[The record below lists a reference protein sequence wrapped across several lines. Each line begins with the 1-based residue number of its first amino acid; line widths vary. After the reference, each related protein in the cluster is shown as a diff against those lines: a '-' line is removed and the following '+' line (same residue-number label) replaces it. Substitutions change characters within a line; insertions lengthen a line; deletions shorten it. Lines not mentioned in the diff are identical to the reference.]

1 MTARV
6 ARTFLRSEIPR
17 LAERFAVKIPYPFN
31 MPSSP
36 EPATPGRDAHAFATT
51 RWSVVLQMR
60 GSPSVDSAKALQ
72 ELCRA
77 YWYPLYWFVRRRGTA
92 PHDAE
97 DMIQSFFT
105 FLLEKEVFA
114 RADRERGRFRTFLL
128 CSLKN
133 FQSNE
138 RARQECQKRGGG
150 QKFVSFEELK
160 AESRY
165 ELEPSSDLSPERL
178 YDQKWAASLLER
190 VRDSLR
196 HEYAAAGKAAVFEEL
211 RALLWGGRGGMNYDT
226 IAQKLGTTEGAIK
239 VAVHRLRSRFKERL
253 RDEVAETVDTPAAI
267 EDELRHLLAALS
279 V

>member
-1 MTARV
+1 MT
-6 ARTFLRSEIPR
+6 
-17 LAERFAVKIPYPFN
+17 
-31 MPSSP
+31 SSP
-36 EPATPGRDAHAFATT
+36 EPAASERDARAFVTT

-60 GSPSVDSAKALQ
+60 GSPSADSAKALQ

-77 YWYPLYWFVRRRGTA
+77 YWYPLYWFVRRRGMS
-92 PHDAE
+92 PHDTE
-97 DMIQSFFT
+97 DVIQSFFT

-133 FQSNE
+133 FQANE

-150 QKFVSFEELK
+150 HEFVSFEGLK

-165 ELEPSSDLSPERL
+165 EAEPSSDLSPERL
-178 YDQKWAASLLER
+178 YDQKWAASLLDR
-190 VRDSLR
+190 VLHTLR
-196 HEYAAAGKAAVFEEL
+196 REYAAAGKDAVFEEL
-211 RALLWGGRGGMNYDT
+211 RVLLWGGRSTMSYDS
-226 IAQKLGTTEGAIK
+226 IAQKLATTEGAVK

-253 RDEVAETVDTPAAI
+253 RDEVAETVDDPAAV

-279 V
+279 A